1 MNTGDVLKYGH
12 LTVLQAVDGL
22 GETDWYTPGV
32 CGVWSVKEI
41 VAHLASFEQVL
52 VDLFKSLLGNSDTPT
67 LDRFR
72 QAGVSFND
80 DEVTLR
86 RDRTA
91 GQVMAEY
98 NRAYEEA
105 AGLLPQVPPEVRRRN
120 GVLPWYGPGYD
131 LEDFIVYTFYGHKR
145 EHCAQIAVYRDRLG

>member
-1 MNTGDVLKYGH
+1 MNTSDVLKYGH

-22 GETDWYTPGV
+22 AETDWTTAGV

-41 VAHLASFEQVL
+41 VAHLASFEQML
-52 VDLFKSLLGNSDTPT
+52 VDLLRSLLGSSDTPT

-72 QAGVSFND
+72 QAGVAFND
-80 DEVTLR
+80 DEVAR
-86 RDRTA
+86 RGDRTA
-91 GQVMAEY
+91 GQVLDEY

-105 AGLLPQVPPEVRRRN
+105 AGLLPQVPLEVRRRN
-120 GVLPWYGPGYD
+120 GVLPWYGPEYD

-145 EHCAQIAVYRDRLG
+145 EHCAQIAVYRDRLT

>member
-12 LTVLQAVDGL
+12 LTVLRSVDGL
-22 GETDWYTPGV
+22 GEADWYTPGV

-41 VAHLASFEQVL
+41 LAHLASFEQML
-52 VDLFKSLLGNSDTPT
+52 VDLLKSLLGSSDTPT

-72 QAGVSFND
+72 QEHLSFND
-80 DEVTLR
+80 DEVARR

-91 GQVMAEY
+91 GEVLGEY

-105 AGLLPQVPPEVRRRN
+105 TALLSKIPLEVRRRN
-120 GVLPWYGPGYD
+120 GVLPWYGPEYD

-145 EHCAQIAVYRDRLG
+145 EHCAQIAVYRDRLA